1 MEEIF
6 QGDTKDENPGGQP
19 MTARWV
25 SLAVVVAAL
34 AACSR
39 EGATGDMAALDKAY
53 KAGVLSPDEYAAKK
67 AALQRE
73 GKAIAALDKALA
85 AGVLT
90 KDEYLAKKSALLQPN
105 GALLSSTSSPAES
118 APALVESAPSI
129 EKEGTAAK
137 PAATGNPQPSSPA
150 PQAASSDG
158 HTYHMKMVKIM
169 DNQGFERPMVS
180 ATLLI
185 PTDWE
190 AQGATT
196 WNIKD

>member
-1 MEEIF
+1 
-6 QGDTKDENPGGQP
+6 

-67 AALQRE
+67 AALQRQD
-73 GKAIAALDKALA
+73 KAIAALDKALA

-105 GALLSSTSSPAES
+105 GALLISNSSPGES
-118 APALVESAPSI
+118 AQGPALVESAPSI
-129 EKEGTAAK
+129 EKAGTTAK
-137 PAATGNPQPSSPA
+137 PAATGNPQPSS
-150 PQAASSDG
+150 
-158 HTYHMKMVKIM
+158 
-169 DNQGFERPMVS
+169 
-180 ATLLI
+180 
-185 PTDWE
+185 
-190 AQGATT
+190 
-196 WNIKD
+196 